1 MINIIDDGKFED
13 GTLGSWFGWG
23 NGSTRTISEKGQG
36 YNSDYCMVMVNPSDG
51 DSWSA
56 QTAHSFPE
64 TLTVGKTY
72 MYSAM
77 VKATVINPDF
87 TLQVQDA
94 NGGNGEGYVSAA
106 TAVDQ
111 WIPIEGEFVC
121 KNEGIARLCINYGKV
136 AGTYYIDN
144 FKFGEKKETATA
156 QTLRASTRAGG
167 ISYKLKTPEEK
178 KPLYWVQWKHG
189 LKVCCNIREWNA

>member
-1 MINIIDDGKFED
+1 
-13 GTLGSWFGWG
+13 
-23 NGSTRTISEKGQG
+23 
-36 YNSDYCMVMVNPSDG
+36 MVMVNPSDG

-94 NGGNGEGYVSAA
+94 NGGSGEGYVSAA

-111 WIPIEGEFVC
+111 WIPIEGEFTTLTISNSV
-121 KNEGIARLCINYGKV
+121 KRKKLQQPRLYVHQPVPV
-136 AGTYYIDN
+136 A
-144 FKFGEKKETATA
+144 
-156 QTLRASTRAGG
+156 
-167 ISYKLKTPEEK
+167 
-178 KPLYWVQWKHG
+178 
-189 LKVCCNIREWNA
+189 

>member
-1 MINIIDDGKFED
+1 
-13 GTLGSWFGWG
+13 
-23 NGSTRTISEKGQG
+23 
-36 YNSDYCMVMVNPSDG
+36 
-51 DSWSA
+51 
-56 QTAHSFPE
+56 
-64 TLTVGKTY
+64 
-72 MYSAM
+72 M

-167 ISYKLKTPEEK
+167 IS
-178 KPLYWVQWKHG
+178 
-189 LKVCCNIREWNA
+189 